1 MDFELWWKLF
11 KCILVNFEEVIVV
24 NAHLLWI
31 ELWMVKYIYVEW
43 IVNVLVI
50 AYMSGDD
57 ELLMNS

>member
-1 MDFELWWKLF
+1 
-11 KCILVNFEEVIVV
+11 
-24 NAHLLWI
+24 
-31 ELWMVKYIYVEW
+31 MVKYIYVEW